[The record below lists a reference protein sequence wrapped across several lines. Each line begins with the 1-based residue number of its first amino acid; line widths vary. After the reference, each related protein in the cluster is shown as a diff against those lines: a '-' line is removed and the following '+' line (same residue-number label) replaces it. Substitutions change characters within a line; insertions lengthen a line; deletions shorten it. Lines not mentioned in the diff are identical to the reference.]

1 MVRGDK
7 DEVISTLVDYIRDG
21 NFQTFSV
28 RKDGQ
33 DANNF
38 IFQQREDEDREM
50 AINRL
55 EKTLSK
61 QEGRFVLEGRTPEK
75 ANQTKGG
82 HKIDFILPPHDAK
95 VSGVSQ
101 QQPTVG
107 MVTMDELE
115 RRLNEAHE
123 AWVREQEVKDLRAKT
138 EEQEKEIA
146 ELKKPINEVIRKLS
160 PLLEPA
166 VGLLARKMMP
176 TAPATA
182 SIGRL
187 ETQEAEQVPV
197 EPYETMPAPE
207 PEMTS
212 EDEDELLAVYAKFK
226 EIDPDCLT
234 LLKAVAK
241 IGISQ
246 QPIMGLPYENV
257 KQMIINQANTIE

>member
-95 VSGVSQ
+95 VSGVAQ

-123 AWVREQEVKDLRAKT
+123 TWVREQEVKDLRAKM

-160 PLLEPA
+160 PLVEPA

-176 TAPATA
+176 AAPATA

-212 EDEDELLAVYAKFK
+212 EDEDELLALYAQWK
-226 EIDPDCLT
+226 EKDADCLEV
-234 LLKAVAK
+234 LRAICK
-241 IGISQ
+241 IGISG
-246 QPIMGLPYENV
+246 QPIMGMPYETV
-257 KQMIINQANTIE
+257 KNMIINAAKE

>member
-82 HKIDFILPPHDAK
+82 HKIDFILPPHDTK
-95 VSGVSQ
+95 VSGVAQ

-123 AWVREQEVKDLRAKT
+123 TWVREQEVKDLKAKM

-160 PLLEPA
+160 PLVEPA

-176 TAPATA
+176 AAPATA

-212 EDEDELLAVYAKFK
+212 EDEDELLALYAQWK
-226 EIDPDCLT
+226 EKDADCLEV
-234 LLKAVAK
+234 LRAICK
-241 IGISQ
+241 IGISG
-246 QPIMGLPYENV
+246 QPIMGMPYETV
-257 KQMIINQANTIE
+257 KNMIINAAKE

>member
-95 VSGVSQ
+95 VSGVAQ

-123 AWVREQEVKDLRAKT
+123 TWVREQEVKDLREKM
-138 EEQEKEIA
+138 EEQKKEIE
-146 ELKKPINEVIRKLS
+146 ELRKPINEVIRKLS
-160 PLLEPA
+160 PLVEPA

-176 TAPATA
+176 AAPATA

-187 ETQEAEQVPV
+187 ETQEPEQVPV

-212 EDEDELLAVYAKFK
+212 EDEDELLALYAQWK
-226 EIDPDCLT
+226 EKDADCLEV
-234 LLKAVAK
+234 LRAICK
-241 IGISQ
+241 IGISG
-246 QPIMGLPYENV
+246 QPIMGMPYETV
-257 KQMIINQANTIE
+257 KNMIINAAKE

>member
-1 MVRGDK
+1 
-7 DEVISTLVDYIRDG
+7 
-21 NFQTFSV
+21 
-28 RKDGQ
+28 
-33 DANNF
+33 
-38 IFQQREDEDREM
+38 M

-95 VSGVSQ
+95 VSGVAQ

-123 AWVREQEVKDLRAKT
+123 TWVREQEVKDLRAKM
-138 EEQEKEIA
+138 EEQKKEID
-146 ELKKPINEVIRKLS
+146 ELRKPINEVIRKLS
-160 PLLEPA
+160 PLVEPA

-176 TAPATA
+176 AAPATA

-187 ETQEAEQVPV
+187 DAQEAEQVPV

-212 EDEDELLAVYAKFK
+212 EDEDELLALYAQWK
-226 EIDPDCLT
+226 EKDADCLEV
-234 LLKAVAK
+234 LRAICK
-241 IGISQ
+241 IGISG
-246 QPIMGLPYENV
+246 QPIMGMPYETV
-257 KQMIINQANTIE
+257 KNMIINAAKE

>member
-95 VSGVSQ
+95 VSGVAQ

-123 AWVREQEVKDLRAKT
+123 TWVREQEVKELRAKM
-138 EEQEKEIA
+138 EEQKKEID
-146 ELKKPINEVIRKLS
+146 ELRKPINEVIRKLS
-160 PLLEPA
+160 PLVEPA

-176 TAPATA
+176 AAPATA

-212 EDEDELLAVYAKFK
+212 EDEDELLALYAQWK
-226 EIDPDCLT
+226 EKDADCLEV
-234 LLKAVAK
+234 LRAICK
-241 IGISQ
+241 IGISG
-246 QPIMGLPYENV
+246 QPIMGMPYETV
-257 KQMIINQANTIE
+257 KNMIINAAKE